1 MKLRNLQILN
11 RLWRIQTINYFT
23 DPINIVL
30 GIILTSVTMV
40 CWIAF
45 KRTNDGFASDQFI
58 LASAVGISVIRNSQY
73 NLNLTVSDW
82 REKYFFKKIF
92 NTPLPRTLLFFSILS
107 FNWFINIFVGGLLF
121 GLAMIVSE
129 QRLVLHQVQW
139 GPFIVGFVLNV
150 IISNMM
156 ALLWNTLFKRK
167 DVVLVVSLLSYFGP
181 MYLLGL
187 GIPWNVVGNYQG
199 LNIFLYLFPHR
210 YSLSVMQAAW
220 IGNAGNMSFPVGDP
234 NMGAV
239 DPNSWL
245 GVHGFGYGTLGWWIP
260 ALASIGWSLL
270 FATITVIILNYR
282 YNYGLRKYKDYNGV
296 QIHLR
301 YINEIKKTRSV
312 KELNDLISY
321 INTNNNYEIRPISL
335 HKKPEKPKSTKSE
348 KKTSKERN

>member
-1 MKLRNLQILN
+1 MKLRNLKILS

-45 KRTNDGFASDQFI
+45 KPTKDGFSTDPFI
-58 LASAVGISVIRNSQY
+58 LASAIGISIIRNSQY
-73 NLNLTVSDW
+73 NFNLTVSDW
-82 REKYFFKKIF
+82 KEKRFFKKIF
-92 NTPLPRTLLFFSILS
+92 NTPLPRTLLVFSILS
-107 FNWFINIFVGGLLF
+107 FNWFINIFISALLF
-121 GLAMIVSE
+121 GLAMIFSR
-129 QRLVLHQVQW
+129 QRIVLSQVQW

-150 IISNMM
+150 IISNIM

-210 YSLSVMQAAW
+210 YSLSIMQAAW
-220 IGNAGNMSFPVGDP
+220 IGNAGDMSFPLITNDTIG
-234 NMGAV
+234 GGV

-260 ALASIGWSLL
+260 ALASIGWTLL
-270 FATITVIILNYR
+270 FGMIALMILNYR

-301 YINEIKKTRSV
+301 YISEIKKTTSV
-312 KELNDLISY
+312 EELNDLISY
-321 INTNNNYEIRPISL
+321 INANNNYEIHQINL
-335 HKKPEKPKSTKSE
+335 HKKPEKSKNKNS
-348 KKTSKERN
+348 SKEQS